1 MEGWVWETIM
11 AMFDSVT
18 YDDMCIYILKIVW
31 SYIPSSYNDID
42 FMVTIFNEFQ
52 PAKQDSW
59 CQ

>member
-1 MEGWVWETIM
+1 M

-31 SYIPSSYNDID
+31 SFIPSSYNDID
-42 FMVTIFNEFQ
+42 FMVTIFIEYQ
-52 PAKQDSW
+52 PAKQDLW